1 MEIHE
6 SLSKRAGSA
15 RRSAWFSVSLIVST
29 VFAMIFF
36 FYIGGS
42 GGVFSFYP
50 EFAQIEAKINESA
63 EILKESARNQ
73 PDLDPAAVAD
83 LEKMKLELQLKQ
95 SELDL
100 KRTEL
105 EQSSADARRLASTIT
120 DSVTKIGAVLIAL
133 YMVQILLSL
142 TRYHFRLADHLTIV
156 AESFKYADS
165 DTDKLKDILNV
176 ISIDHIDFGKSP
188 TTPMENIIELIKDLP
203 EKIATN
209 KRVN

>member
-6 SLSKRAGSA
+6 PLTKRAKST
-15 RRSAWFSVSLIVST
+15 RRSACFSVSLIVTT

-36 FYIGGS
+36 FYVGSGS
-42 GGVFSFYP
+42 GGFLFYP
-50 EFAQIEAKINESA
+50 EFASIEAKISESA
-63 EILKESARNQ
+63 KLLEENVKANSSLEPS
-73 PDLDPAAVAD
+73 DLAD
-83 LEKMKLELQLKQ
+83 LEKMKIELQLKQ

-120 DSVTKIGAVLIAL
+120 DSVTKVGAVLIAL

-156 AESFKYADS
+156 AESIKHSDS
-165 DTDKLKDILNV
+165 DTVKLKEIMDLMGVN
-176 ISIDHIDFGKSP
+176 HIDFGKSP
-188 TTPMENIIELIKDLP
+188 ETPMQNIVELIKELP
-203 EKIATN
+203 ERIATN